1 MTVIE
6 DFFKEED
13 QTLGQTVNGNRLLDK
28 ILELNSVTRVR
39 TVYRDE
45 TTGEEQIYSGISF
58 ATWTPDFINLGDD
71 LEISS
76 GVKVLEPF

>member
-58 ATWTPDFINLGDD
+58 ATWTSDFINLGDD
-71 LEISS
+71 LEVSS
-76 GVKVLEPF
+76 GVKALEPF